1 MVELFLV
8 WFLIFV
14 RAGAMLAIFPIFAA
28 AAMPVRLRL
37 AIAGF
42 LALLTL
48 PGVMLPPDVIQFTL
62 FQFVLLVGKEV
73 MVGLMLGFVV
83 RLIMFSVALAGH
95 YIGTEMGLQLAS
107 LIAPG
112 ETDPSPTPSVILAL
126 LTVMLMFALDVH
138 FELLLGFQQ
147 SYAVLPIGGGQLS
160 GPLFSAVTAM
170 CAHTFVVAVRIAAPV
185 IAVGIVVSLLL
196 MVLAKTIPQINV
208 FIESFSV
215 RILVGV
221 FLFGFTLSM
230 AARQITEYLHKLPDD
245 FVVATRLMGLGG

>member
-1 MVELFLV
+1 MVELFLA
-8 WFLIFV
+8 WFLVFV

-28 AAMPVRLRL
+28 AAMPIRLRL

-42 LALLTL
+42 LAVLTL
-48 PGVMLPPDVIQFTL
+48 PGVLLPPEVVEYSL
-62 FQFVLLVGKEV
+62 FRFVLLVGKEV

-83 RLIMFSVALAGH
+83 RLLMFAVALAGH
-95 YIGTEMGLQLAS
+95 YIGTTLGLQLSS

-112 ETDPSPTPSVILAL
+112 ESDPSPTPSAILSL
-126 LTVMLMFALDVH
+126 LAVMLMFALDVH
-138 FELLLGFQQ
+138 FELLLGFQR
-147 SYAVLPIGGGQLS
+147 SYHVLPIGGGAIS
-160 GPLFSAVTAM
+160 NPLFVTITSL
-170 CAHTFVVAVRIAAPV
+170 CAHTFVVAVRIAAPL
-185 IAVGIVVSLLL
+185 IAVGIVVNLLL

-230 AARQITEYLHKLPDD
+230 AARQITVYLHKLPDD
-245 FVVATRLMGLGG
+245 FAVVARLMGLGG